1 LIWCSSLLNLY
12 LLQQLD
18 THGPNFSCVIRSA
31 ADWKWLFSWR
41 YCLVVT
47 SPLAYEAY
55 GSRDRIPPGY
65 RVVVFK
71 KRKIIQSEF
80 WSYHTFYPLDDRLFE
95 LKIMPLFF
103 CCQDARRTKKKYFF
117 QILFNLLAD
126 KQIHLWRHCLP
137 RSCLYLGF
145 ESVKLKMKIFLK
157 RSFSLNRTQY
167 AMENLSLG
175 FARLNKA
182 SVFRTLMIQVWFL
195 NVLS

>member
-31 ADWKWLFSWR
+31 VDWKWLFSWR

-71 KRKIIQSEF
+71 KKKNHSKWVLVISHILPPWRQIVWVENNAIVLLLPGRKKSKKYIFFKFYSTF
-80 WSYHTFYPLDDRLFE
+80 WLTSKSICDVTV
-95 LKIMPLFF
+95 
-103 CCQDARRTKKKYFF
+103 CQDLAFISDSRVWSSKWRFF
-117 QILFNLLAD
+117 
-126 KQIHLWRHCLP
+126 
-137 RSCLYLGF
+137 
-145 ESVKLKMKIFLK
+145 
-157 RSFSLNRTQY
+157 
-167 AMENLSLG
+167 
-175 FARLNKA
+175 
-182 SVFRTLMIQVWFL
+182 
-195 NVLS
+195 